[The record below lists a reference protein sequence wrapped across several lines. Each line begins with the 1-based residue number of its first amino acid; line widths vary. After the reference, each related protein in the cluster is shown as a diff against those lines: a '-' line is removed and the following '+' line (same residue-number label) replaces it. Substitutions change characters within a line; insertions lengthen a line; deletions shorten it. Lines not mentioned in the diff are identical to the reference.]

1 MIKKIL
7 LVVLIVM
14 LGISMIGCSDS
25 DSDSN
30 KEVSGYKIKHGEF
43 IESNINDDVLVIK
56 AKIEP
61 SLNNKLTISQNGFNV
76 EDIIKNQGGDQFK
89 EIQYWAVADMSSG
102 EENKVVSF
110 TLNEELIKDIKDGN
124 VVANQIIDNAD
135 DVYILPSL
143 QN

>member
-1 MIKKIL
+1 MIKKNL

-14 LGISMIGCSDS
+14 LGVSMIGCS

-89 EIQYWAVADMSSG
+89 EIQYWAVADMTSG

-110 TLNEELIKDIKDGN
+110 TLNEELIKKIKAGDI
-124 VVANQIIDNAD
+124 VANQIINNAD

>member
-1 MIKKIL
+1 MKMIKKNL

-14 LGISMIGCSDS
+14 LGVSMIGCSDS
-25 DSDSN
+25 NSN

-89 EIQYWAVADMSSG
+89 EIQYWAVADMTSG

-110 TLNEELIKDIKDGN
+110 TLNEELIKKIKAGDI
-124 VVANQIIDNAD
+124 VANQIINNAD

>member
-14 LGISMIGCSDS
+14 LGVSMIGCS

>member
-14 LGISMIGCSDS
+14 LGVSMIGCS

-89 EIQYWAVADMSSG
+89 EIQYWAVADMTSG

-110 TLNEELIKDIKDGN
+110 TLNEDLIKKIKAGDI
-124 VVANQIIDNAD
+124 VANQIIDNAD

>member
-14 LGISMIGCSDS
+14 LGVSMIGCS

-89 EIQYWAVADMSSG
+89 EIQYWAVADMTSG

-110 TLNEELIKDIKDGN
+110 TLNEELIKKIKAGDI
-124 VVANQIIDNAD
+124 VANQIIDNAD

>member
-1 MIKKIL
+1 MIKKNL

-14 LGISMIGCSDS
+14 LGVSMIGCSDS
-25 DSDSN
+25 NSN

>member
-1 MIKKIL
+1 MIKKNL

-14 LGISMIGCSDS
+14 LGVSMIGCSDS
-25 DSDSN
+25 NSN

-89 EIQYWAVADMSSG
+89 EIQYWAVADMTSG

-110 TLNEELIKDIKDGN
+110 TLNEELIKKIKAGDI
-124 VVANQIIDNAD
+124 VANQIIANAD

>member
-14 LGISMIGCSDS
+14 LGVSMIGCSDS
-25 DSDSN
+25 NSN

-89 EIQYWAVADMSSG
+89 EIQYWAVANMSNG
-102 EENKVVSF
+102 EESKVVSF
-110 TLNEELIKDIKDGN
+110 TLSENLIKNIKDGK

>member
-1 MIKKIL
+1 MIKKNL

-14 LGISMIGCSDS
+14 LGVSMIGCSDS
-25 DSDSN
+25 NSN

-89 EIQYWAVADMSSG
+89 EIQYWAVADMTSG

-110 TLNEELIKDIKDGN
+110 TLNEELIKKIKAGDI
-124 VVANQIIDNAD
+124 VANQIINNAD

>member
-14 LGISMIGCSDS
+14 LGISMIGCS